1 MPSMT
6 VSDVEEFE
14 IDLGA
19 LEWTRKAIQTEAVI
33 MIFFTLKD
41 RLKNAGLKP
50 IVLEAKNFGII
61 NTDFATHG
69 SVINRIEL
77 NTGFNF
83 KDRVK
88 QVSMSY

>member
-33 MIFFTLKD
+33 MIFL
-41 RLKNAGLKP
+41 L
-50 IVLEAKNFGII
+50 
-61 NTDFATHG
+61 
-69 SVINRIEL
+69 
-77 NTGFNF
+77 
-83 KDRVK
+83 
-88 QVSMSY
+88 